1 MAIMLFV
8 SAHLV
13 ATVFTNGRAEKSAA
27 RLSGHAL
34 QALIEEMEQYLSTL
48 RRVSNGKQVT
58 ALEGSIRDA
67 RQRLHSQ
74 QYENG
79 ITPTQPRGSIGRR

>member
-1 MAIMLFV
+1 MLFV
-8 SAHLV
+8 SGHLV
-13 ATVFTNGRAEKSAA
+13 ETVFTNGRAEKSAA

-34 QALIEEMEQYLSTL
+34 QALIDEMEQYLSTL

-67 RQRLHSQ
+67 RQRLHGQ

-79 ITPTQPRGSIGRR
+79 MTPTQPRGSIGRR